1 MERVVSDRQVAQIR
15 RNPQTGM
22 SVLQND
28 RADGGSDLISG
39 NLVDRAGSLAGKR
52 GTSEENGDATG
63 RDNLMQNKG
72 MSSGIVRLP
81 NLQSSDTG
89 RYRGILTRILR
100 SENHMR
106 YLSSALA
113 VFLFVVAPAQAGDAH
128 KHGGLMVKDVWS
140 RATPA
145 RNGVA
150 YMAIFNHGGAMD
162 RLVAVESDVA
172 KKVELHTH
180 SMKDGVMRMRR
191 ISAIEVNPG
200 EPAVLAPGGNHVM
213 LMGLH
218 KSLKEGQTFTV
229 NLIFEKAGKIA
240 VDVAV
245 YKAGAM
251 GQGSR
256 KEGEHSGGHKH
267 GS

>member
-1 MERVVSDRQVAQIR
+1 
-15 RNPQTGM
+15 
-22 SVLQND
+22 
-28 RADGGSDLISG
+28 
-39 NLVDRAGSLAGKR
+39 
-52 GTSEENGDATG
+52 
-63 RDNLMQNKG
+63 
-72 MSSGIVRLP
+72 
-81 NLQSSDTG
+81 
-89 RYRGILTRILR
+89 
-100 SENHMR
+100 MR
-106 YLSSALA
+106 YLSAALA
-113 VFLFVVAPAQAGDAH
+113 VFLFVVTPSLAGDAH

-150 YMAIFNHGGAMD
+150 YMTIFNHGGGMD

-191 ISAIEVNPG
+191 ISAIEVHPG

-218 KSLKEGQTFTV
+218 KSLKEGQTFTA
-229 NLIFEKAGKIA
+229 NLVFEKAGKIA

-245 YKAGAM
+245 HKAGAM
-251 GQGSR
+251 GHGSH
-256 KEGEHSGGHKH
+256 KKGGYSSGHKH

>member
-1 MERVVSDRQVAQIR
+1 MRFFSVAIAL
-15 RNPQTGM
+15 M
-22 SVLQND
+22 L
-28 RADGGSDLISG
+28 
-39 NLVDRAGSLAGKR
+39 LVA
-52 GTSEENGDATG
+52 
-63 RDNLMQNKG
+63 
-72 MSSGIVRLP
+72 
-81 NLQSSDTG
+81 
-89 RYRGILTRILR
+89 
-100 SENHMR
+100 
-106 YLSSALA
+106 
-113 VFLFVVAPAQAGDAH
+113 APAQAGDAH

-150 YMAIFNHGGAMD
+150 YMTVFNHGAGMD

-191 ISAIEVNPG
+191 ISAIEVHPG

-240 VDVAV
+240 VEVAV
-245 YKAGAM
+245 RKAGAM
-251 GQGSR
+251 GHGNP
-256 KEGEHSGGHKH
+256 KKGGHSGGHKH

>member
-1 MERVVSDRQVAQIR
+1 
-15 RNPQTGM
+15 
-22 SVLQND
+22 
-28 RADGGSDLISG
+28 
-39 NLVDRAGSLAGKR
+39 
-52 GTSEENGDATG
+52 
-63 RDNLMQNKG
+63 
-72 MSSGIVRLP
+72 
-81 NLQSSDTG
+81 
-89 RYRGILTRILR
+89 
-100 SENHMR
+100 MR
-106 YLSSALA
+106 YLSA
-113 VFLFVVAPAQAGDAH
+113 VYAVLLFVVAPAQAGDTH
-128 KHGGLMVKDVWS
+128 KYGGLIVKDVWS

-150 YMAIFNHGGAMD
+150 YMTVFNHSGGMD
-162 RLVAVESDVA
+162 RLVAVESDAA

-180 SMKDGVMRMRR
+180 SMRDGVMRMRR
-191 ISAIEVNPG
+191 ISAIEVHPG

-251 GQGSR
+251 GHGSH
-256 KEGEHSGGHKH
+256 KKSGHSSGHKH

>member
-1 MERVVSDRQVAQIR
+1 
-15 RNPQTGM
+15 
-22 SVLQND
+22 
-28 RADGGSDLISG
+28 
-39 NLVDRAGSLAGKR
+39 
-52 GTSEENGDATG
+52 
-63 RDNLMQNKG
+63 
-72 MSSGIVRLP
+72 
-81 NLQSSDTG
+81 
-89 RYRGILTRILR
+89 
-100 SENHMR
+100 MR
-106 YLSSALA
+106 YLSAALA
-113 VFLFVVAPAQAGDAH
+113 VFLFVVTPSLAGDAH

-150 YMAIFNHGGAMD
+150 YMTIFNHGGGMD

-191 ISAIEVNPG
+191 ISAIEVHPG

-218 KSLKEGQTFTV
+218 KNLKEGQNFTV
-229 NLIFEKAGKIA
+229 NLVFEKAGKIA

-245 YKAGAM
+245 HKAGAM
-251 GQGSR
+251 GHGSH
-256 KEGEHSGGHKH
+256 KKGGHSSGHKH